1 VPRRNT
7 RCLLPVQSLNSWALA
22 MALAALVLLAVPVAA
37 QEDAAATLQFSAA
50 DADSVGD
57 ADTVRLYNEYIA
69 IIVNATEENTGRFAV
84 QTTGGDPDRE
94 SDNESPLIYMI
105 PGQVPWTSY
114 ATVRI
119 DGIDYVFGGKATER
133 AGRAGLT
140 GEQLIAPRVVD
151 GRLIETAYRLGPI
164 DVTQNLSIIRSST
177 TGLLDTVRI
186 EYRLVNRDER
196 AHNVGFRLVLDT
208 MLGSND
214 GAPLRVEE
222 SAITTDTAFF
232 GDQIPEFWQA
242 FDSLTDPR
250 VTAQGTLRGSD
261 VTTPDRVYFTN
272 WGALADGVW
281 DFDFEPGRDFTRLGE
296 FELDSATALYWDPRP
311 LLPGEERVYV
321 THYGLGGISISP
333 GQLSIGVTSPSTV
346 TADPDRTVT
355 FPIIAYIQNTGEG
368 DARDVVARLELP
380 RGLRP
385 VGGEALVRRL
395 GNLPSGRTS
404 QVTWRVAL
412 DGAVGGE
419 LTYTVR
425 VEAINAESNAVSR
438 SVQIVSPAALTITL
452 LERESRLRVVDGA
465 WQPVP
470 YKVRARVENTGG
482 TDANSVVVSWESP
495 LGLQLAEGDQSMKP
509 IGPLYTGEALEVT
522 WHIEPIR
529 RPQPYFGNLPFTVKG
544 EIAGVE
550 REFRANGFLEIPSL
564 DSELRIDPVRGES
577 EPRPGDYVLVR
588 IAARNLRNFYGAE
601 IEVRFDSS
609 ALELVGGP
617 LGVDKGRVFVEE
629 AGGETKVLS
638 WQMPQVAQ
646 SADGT
651 VTVRIQGE
659 RSGANEPVLRLVS
672 DTLATLRLRALKPG
686 DHAIEFGRIRIF
698 DQDGQEVRV
707 LPVDGRVRVV
717 QQ

>member
-1 VPRRNT
+1 
-7 RCLLPVQSLNSWALA
+7 
-22 MALAALVLLAVPVAA
+22 
-37 QEDAAATLQFSAA
+37 
-50 DADSVGD
+50 
-57 ADTVRLYNEYIA
+57 
-69 IIVNATEENTGRFAV
+69 
-84 QTTGGDPDRE
+84 
-94 SDNESPLIYMI
+94 
-105 PGQVPWTSY
+105 
-114 ATVRI
+114 
-119 DGIDYVFGGKATER
+119 
-133 AGRAGLT
+133 
-140 GEQLIAPRVVD
+140 
-151 GRLIETAYRLGPI
+151 
-164 DVTQNLSIIRSST
+164 
-177 TGLLDTVRI
+177 
-186 EYRLVNRDER
+186 
-196 AHNVGFRLVLDT
+196 

-214 GAPLRVEE
+214 GAPFRVEE

-438 SVQIVSPAALTITL
+438 SVRIVSPAGLTITRH
-452 LERESRLRVVDGA
+452 EKEGRLRVVDGA

-495 LGLQLAEGDQSMKP
+495 LGLQLAEGDQSVKP
-509 IGPLYTGEALEVT
+509 
-522 WHIEPIR
+522 
-529 RPQPYFGNLPFTVKG
+529 
-544 EIAGVE
+544 
-550 REFRANGFLEIPSL
+550 
-564 DSELRIDPVRGES
+564 
-577 EPRPGDYVLVR
+577 
-588 IAARNLRNFYGAE
+588 
-601 IEVRFDSS
+601 
-609 ALELVGGP
+609 
-617 LGVDKGRVFVEE
+617 
-629 AGGETKVLS
+629 
-638 WQMPQVAQ
+638 
-646 SADGT
+646 
-651 VTVRIQGE
+651 
-659 RSGANEPVLRLVS
+659 
-672 DTLATLRLRALKPG
+672 
-686 DHAIEFGRIRIF
+686 
-698 DQDGQEVRV
+698 
-707 LPVDGRVRVV
+707 
-717 QQ
+717 